1 MCEDAVAIILAIVVH
16 KTRMRQDFDAIIIGA
31 GQAGPSL
38 AGRLTQA
45 GWTVAF
51 VERKLFGGTCV
62 NVGCTPTKAMV
73 ASAHAAHMA
82 RRGDDFGVV
91 RHEPVSVDMKKVL
104 ARKDAIVMKSRTGVE
119 SLLRGME
126 RCTVLTGTARFE
138 SSTEIR
144 VGEKVLHA
152 KNIFLNVGA
161 RPAVPNIPGVSDVPF
176 MTSTTIL
183 DLDELPRHLIVV
195 GGSYV
200 GLEFAQMYRRF
211 GAEVTVM
218 ERKSRLIPNEDE
230 DISSGVQEVLQSEG
244 IQFRLDANCI
254 RLENNGKEVAVGLD
268 CLEGHPKVIGSRIL
282 LAVGRQPNTDDLG
295 LPAAG
300 VQTDERGYITVDDQ
314 LRTSVSGIWALGD
327 CNGRGAFTHT
337 SYNDFE
343 IVADNLLEN
352 DSRRVS
358 DRIPVSALYI
368 DPPLAQVGLT
378 EKQVRESGRPALIGT
393 RPMTKVG
400 RAVEKGESQGF
411 MKVLVD
417 AETKKILGASI
428 LGTGGDEAVHCI
440 LSTMYAGAPYTT
452 LSHAVNIH
460 PTISELIP
468 TMLQS
473 MTPLR

>member
-1 MCEDAVAIILAIVVH
+1 
-16 KTRMRQDFDAIIIGA
+16 MRQDFDAIIIGA

-45 GWTVAF
+45 GWKVAF

-73 ASAHAAHMA
+73 ASAHAAHIA
-82 RRGDDFGVV
+82 RRGSDFGVV
-91 RHEPVSVDMKKVL
+91 RDEPVRVDMKKVL
-104 ARKDAIVMKSRTGVE
+104 ARKNAIVMKSRTGVE
-119 SLLRGME
+119 GWLRGME
-126 RCTVLTGTARFE
+126 RCTVFTGTARFE
-138 SSTEIR
+138 SPHEIR
-144 VGEKVLHA
+144 VGEEVLHA
-152 KNIFLNVGA
+152 KSIFLNVGA
-161 RPAVPNIPGVSDVPF
+161 RPAVPNMSGVDKVPF
-176 MTSTTIL
+176 LTSTTIL
-183 DLDELPRHLIVV
+183 DLDELPQHLIVV

-211 GAEVTVM
+211 GAEVTVV
-218 ERKSRLIPNEDE
+218 ERKSRLVPNEDE
-230 DISSGVQEVLQSEG
+230 DVSFGVQEILQSEG
-244 IQFRLDANCI
+244 IQLRLDANCI
-254 RLENNGKEVAVGLD
+254 KLENDGGDVAVGLD
-268 CLEGHPKVIGSRIL
+268 CIEGHPKVVGTRIL

-295 LPAAG
+295 LSTAG
-300 VQTDERGYITVDDQ
+300 VHTDEHGYITVDDQ
-314 LRTSVSGIWALGD
+314 VRTSVPGIWALGD

-343 IVADNLLEN
+343 IVADNLL
-352 DSRRVS
+352 DKGSRRVS

-378 EKQVRESGRPALIGT
+378 EKQVRESGRAALIGT

-417 AETKKILGASI
+417 AESKKILGASI
-428 LGTGGDEAVHCI
+428 LGTGGDEAIHCI
-440 LSTMYAGAPYTT
+440 LSTMYAGAQYTT
-452 LSHAVNIH
+452 LSHSVHIH
-460 PTISELIP
+460 PTVSELIP

>member
-1 MCEDAVAIILAIVVH
+1 
-16 KTRMRQDFDAIIIGA
+16 
-31 GQAGPSL
+31 
-38 AGRLTQA
+38 
-45 GWTVAF
+45 
-51 VERKLFGGTCV
+51 
-62 NVGCTPTKAMV
+62 
-73 ASAHAAHMA
+73 MA

-119 SLLRGME
+119 SWLRGME

-218 ERKSRLIPNEDE
+218 EHKSRLIPNEDE